1 MSDLK
6 SKIEAILF
14 CMPDGVSIRRLSSI
28 CGVGASGKVK
38 KIINEIKADYEKR
51 DAGIKLIE
59 INGNWKFQVRD
70 THLGLVEDAAEP
82 EMPKA
87 VLETLGYIA
96 WKKEI
101 LQSTLVKA
109 RSTKSY
115 EHIKYLEECGLIDAE
130 PHKNT
135 RKLRPSKKF
144 YKYFN
149 LKEGEPLDLDALEQ
163 QG

>member
-6 SKIEAILF
+6 SKIEAVLF
-14 CMPDGVSIRRLSSI
+14 CMPDGVSIRKLSSI
-28 CGVGASGKVK
+28 CGIGASGKIR
-38 KIINEIKADYEKR
+38 KIINDIKADYEKR
-51 DAGIKLIE
+51 DAGIKLVE
-59 INGNWKFQVRD
+59 LNDVWKFQVKD
-70 THLGLVEDAAEP
+70 EHLELVENAAEP
-82 EMPKA
+82 EMSKS

-101 LQSTLVKA
+101 LQSSLVKA

-115 EHIKYLEECGLIDAE
+115 EHIKELEDRGLIEAE
-130 PHKNT
+130 PYKNT

-149 LKEGEPLDLDALEQ
+149 LKEGEILNSDKLESQ
-163 QG
+163 S